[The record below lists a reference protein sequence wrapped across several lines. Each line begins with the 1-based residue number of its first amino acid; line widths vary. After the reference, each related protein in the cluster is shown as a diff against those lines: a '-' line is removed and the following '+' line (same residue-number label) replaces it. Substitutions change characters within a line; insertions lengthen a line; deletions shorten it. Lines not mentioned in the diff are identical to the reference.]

1 MAHIYKITNIINDK
15 GYVGKT
21 ENGPKKRWR
30 EHLAAARNN
39 PIMVISKA
47 IRKYGP
53 ENFKF
58 EIIEECLSE
67 DVNKKE
73 TYWIGKLDTFENGYN
88 STLGGDGAVG
98 TKRERGAVHPHA
110 KAVDCYDLKGN
121 YLCTYDSRGEA
132 SWETGRSTNSSG
144 INICIQGK
152 TFQAFGHRWAW
163 KGEPLKEVNNR
174 INRGGKVYGIHLKSG
189 RKKMWK
195 NAADAAEEI
204 EGNRR
209 LNNSIGVA
217 IERNDKPDT
226 TKAQVKGWYLFR
238 DKQIALGEW
247 KPAEH
252 HIPTSEE
259 GAKGGRMTKGIPKP
273 TFWKPIKGVHVETGE
288 VVKFKHSRE
297 AVEKLRSDDCKIH
310 QSGIFHMIKVL
321 KSGKTHY
328 TCPSW
333 NGLYKPYHHA
343 GYRWYYDT

>member
-174 INRGGKVYGIHLKSG
+174 INRGGKVYGIHLESG

-195 NAADAAEEI
+195 SQADVAGEI
-204 EGNRR
+204 EGNRKA
-209 LNNSIGVA
+209 NNSIGLA
-217 IERNDKPDT
+217 IERNDQPDK
-226 TKAQVKGWYLFR
+226 TKTKVKGWYLFR
-238 DKQIALGEW
+238 DKKIALSDW
-247 KPAEH
+247 KPCIPRCRNMSHEERSRMSKISAEKRK
-252 HIPTSEE
+252 I
-259 GAKGGRMTKGIPKP
+259 
-273 TFWKPIKGVHVETGE
+273 PIKGVNIKTGE
-288 VVKFKHSRE
+288 EIHFNSMSE
-297 AVEKLRSDDCKIH
+297 ASFFLKGDGNYSATANI
-310 QSGIFHMIKVL
+310 IANIKRL
-321 KSGKTHY
+321 EEGKNSY
-328 TCPSW
+328 CL
-333 NGLYKPYHHA
+333 GYK
-343 GYRWYYDT
+343 WYKR

>member
-174 INRGGKVYGIHLKSG
+174 INRGGKVYGIHLESG

-195 NAADAAEEI
+195 SQADVAGEI
-204 EGNRR
+204 EGNRKA
-209 LNNSIGVA
+209 NNSIGLA
-217 IERNDKPDT
+217 IERNDQPDK
-226 TKAQVKGWYLFR
+226 TKTKVKGWYLFR
-238 DKQIALGEW
+238 DKKIALSDW
-247 KPAEH
+247 KPCIPRCKTISREERSRMSKISAEKRK
-252 HIPTSEE
+252 I
-259 GAKGGRMTKGIPKP
+259 
-273 TFWKPIKGVHVETGE
+273 PIKGVNIKTGE
-288 VVKFKHSRE
+288 EIHFNSMSE
-297 AVEKLRSDDCKIH
+297 ASFFLKGDGNYSATANIVSN
-310 QSGIFHMIKVL
+310 IKRL
-321 KSGKTHY
+321 EEGKNSY
-328 TCPSW
+328 CL
-333 NGLYKPYHHA
+333 GYK
-343 GYRWYYDT
+343 WYKR